1 MYFSENR
8 KKGLTSPPEFDIIT
22 LALSERARRANL
34 ENDTEKRE
42 KTERGSAKIR
52 LKGWGAR
59 KRSEDNGDVIDS
71 QIRRVKRR
79 RIELR

>member
-8 KKGLTSPPEFDIIT
+8 KKGLTSPLEFDIIT

-79 RIELR
+79 RTELR

>member
-1 MYFSENR
+1 MIQPARFP
-8 KKGLTSPPEFDIIT
+8 KGNSKIRRIFD
-22 LALSERARRANL
+22 LANL

-79 RIELR
+79 EW

>member
-22 LALSERARRANL
+22 LALSERAQRANL

-42 KTERGSAKIR
+42 KTERGSARIR
-52 LKGWGAR
+52 WKPGSAEA
-59 KRSEDNGDVIDS
+59 KRG
-71 QIRRVKRR
+71 
-79 RIELR
+79 